1 MVTLLSVVFQIPVD
15 ILPGSHRLLVEGLA
29 NTAGGDILFTN
40 ETELNFE
47 TKYMSVFIRTDYFEY
62 YPETTGMHIPS
73 QFPIFLEFYVSSVY
87 LCTDFLFKLFGKN
100 H

>member
-1 MVTLLSVVFQIPVD
+1 MFYISCPELWDVQKSLCSSFQIPFD

-47 TKYMSVFIRTDYFEY
+47 TKYMSVFIRTDHFEY
-62 YPETTGMHIPS
+62 YPENTG
-73 QFPIFLEFYVSSVY
+73 
-87 LCTDFLFKLFGKN
+87 N
-100 H
+100 